1 MQRFS
6 LGWRRPFSSNGR
18 RVNDRRSTEAA
29 ASTVPEG
36 ELAEVAIT
44 IDQLAPDAGADLQ
57 HPLSRHM
64 SLQRADRSSLAALVE
79 QLSSLSDNTAA
90 ALEEQLLPASPT
102 KTPPQRL
109 RQGDA
114 SLPPLA
120 LSPVRRPAL
129 AQVSMS
135 PLMLSPTRKER
146 SVPPVAHESVQIGQP
161 SSSDALKEVHAEIM
175 DRGVQLA
182 PSGSSRHASLSRH
195 SSEIA
200 RRSLAASPSVAAPGA
215 AGGPLPDPDFH
226 PLTLAQTWARI
237 SRPPLPA
244 TRGSAA
250 ASPVGPPRPRV
261 LTSWR
266 SMPSSAQRMS
276 ASQLPP
282 PACPPAKH
290 ITPTS
295 PEWVPSPFSS
305 MPMSDG
311 LRLAPT
317 KSGAN
322 SAAAEASPPVTPQ
335 AQHTAQQFG
344 TAAPASAPWASSRF
358 RHSMDSSAGIVRHS
372 SARAEML
379 QRAAHTLSRRTAN
392 AEDLQSILQVRF
404 PHLHSP

>member
-1 MQRFS
+1 MQRAS
-6 LGWRRPFSSNGR
+6 LGWRHLFSSDGR

-29 ASTVPEG
+29 ASSVPEP

-44 IDQLAPDAGADLQ
+44 VNQLAPAAAADAQ

-64 SLQRADRSSLAALVE
+64 SLQRADRSGLAALVE
-79 QLSSLSDNTAA
+79 RLSSLSDDVAA

-120 LSPVRRPAL
+120 LSPLQRPAL

-146 SVPPVAHESVQIGQP
+146 SAPPVAHESVQIGQP

-175 DRGVQLA
+175 DRGVQLP
-182 PSGSSRHASLSRH
+182 PSGSSRCASLSRH

-200 RRSLAASPSVAAPGA
+200 RRTLAASPSAAARGA
-215 AGGPLPDPDFH
+215 ADGPLPDPDFR

-250 ASPVGPPRPRV
+250 ASPMNPPRPRA

-266 SMPSSAQRMS
+266 SMPSSAQRMA

-282 PACPPAKH
+282 PAFPPGKH

-311 LRLAPT
+311 LHLAPA
-317 KSGAN
+317 KSGAT

-335 AQHTAQQFG
+335 AQHADQQLS

-404 PHLHSP
+404 SHLYTA